1 METYRNLINSISLIL
16 SEGDLI
22 RSIFFLKER
31 EEKLLVWF
39 NPEALSYTPEFI
51 SWLRTVYSK
60 QKLLQAA

>member
-31 EEKLLVWF
+31 EEKTVSLVQ
-39 NPEALSYTPEFI
+39 PQSLILHT
-51 SWLRTVYSK
+51 
-60 QKLLQAA
+60 